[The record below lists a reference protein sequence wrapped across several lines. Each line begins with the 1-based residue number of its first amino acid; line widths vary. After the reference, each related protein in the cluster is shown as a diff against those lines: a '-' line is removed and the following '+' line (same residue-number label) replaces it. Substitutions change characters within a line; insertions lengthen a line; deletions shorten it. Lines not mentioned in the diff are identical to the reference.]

1 MGCER
6 DWGLRHT
13 RTKRNTYF
21 MNMQIPVFSI
31 ALEMPFHEASI
42 EYFCL
47 AVRGSLGSVA
57 GGGPSPRLGWLL
69 ALRSEAAN
77 FPNWHPMVAFH
88 FHFHFHLIDI
98 SYAHTATFSAISTIE
113 KVISTVITSL
123 ALFLFWSLLCLEL
136 SVIYYKSLFLLFNIR
151 IHSYCVDA
159 YTVSLYH
166 KILLTHFKCLYAS
179 FALSC
184 I

>member
-1 MGCER
+1 
-6 DWGLRHT
+6 
-13 RTKRNTYF
+13 

-77 FPNWHPMVAFH
+77 LPNWHPMVAFH

-98 SYAHTATFSAISTIE
+98 SYAYTVSATFSAISTIE
-113 KVISTVITSL
+113 KAISTVITSL
-123 ALFLFWSLLCLEL
+123 ALFLFLFWSLLCLEL
-136 SVIYYKSLFLLFNIR
+136 SVIYYKSLFILFNIR
-151 IHSYCVDA
+151 IHSYFVIHNIPC
-159 YTVSLYH
+159 H
-166 KILLTHFKCLYAS
+166 FILQTHFKCLYAS